1 MENKELSFIEAQTFA
16 RSYLNEVT
24 KTTRELIKE
33 ISEFDNITDFYQ
45 RRAHFNYISTRIN
58 IAIFELQGV
67 VKVLDDALDEDE
79 VDKKDD

>member
-1 MENKELSFIEAQTFA
+1 MNNNELSFIKAQILA
-16 RSYLNEVT
+16 KGYLNEVT

-33 ISEFDNITDFYQ
+33 ISEFDNVLDFYQ

-67 VKVLDDALDEDE
+67 VKVLDDALDEKE